1 MIKHYFISAFR
12 NIFKN
17 RVSAIIAILGLVAGI
32 VCFSFCTYHYRNLY
46 SLNKGYKDSER
57 LVSFSTLYDDG
68 GKIGYVHTGLA
79 HDLRKYDLNEIENI
93 TVIDHYETLNF
104 KIERDND
111 SPFYSNINCHCADT
125 AVTDVLGI
133 DILAGDINNAK
144 KMPNSALMTKSVADR
159 IFGQESPIGKTIFVA
174 GYPFHVTINGIIND
188 FPDNIS
194 LPGGKPE
201 MLLLSY
207 EWGRINPD
215 DFYSI
220 IGATGI
226 AKLKPGFK
234 KNDLNRRLSEVKFTF
249 DFGDSKKT
257 VLSESYATPK
267 KESVITTL
275 LTFICALGLFVLI
288 SAIVNYFIFIIGIS
302 KNRSTEYALRNIL
315 GSSKSSLF
323 ILLFIEI
330 FITLAITWGITM
342 IITELTGNEFDSSFN
357 KGRLNMIIDK
367 SVLIKQQ
374 CEYFIYAL
382 ILSVPVLGI
391 ISGRIS
397 KTNFQKIKTNN
408 NNYFRNIILTLQFV
422 ICFLFLSGASILY
435 FQSQM
440 IESRILT
447 NFTESEKDRI
457 YFINSNI
464 NGLKENA
471 DELKFKLQNTSFVED
486 ILSITYPLSSHLYSS
501 FTINEESKICGVRN
515 ASSNFREFANL
526 QLKEQ
531 RSVAESNSALV
542 LISPEHQENEFPD
555 DIYHYQSETPIKVKG
570 IYDYIYFN
578 QSSGSNGNYC
588 HLILPIEENEDYNM
602 YVKINESYTGDAP
615 KEISNLI
622 KNIYPKGLEPEVNT
636 LKHEYDNLN
645 EVSEYIKKLLF
656 VFGIICLIVTLAGV
670 YSAINNDTEK
680 RKKEVT
686 IRKINGASYFNIAL
700 MFCRS
705 YIVMIFIGSCFA
717 FPVVWMLSNKV
728 LDEYFCRFDIN
739 NPLFWISVFLMI
751 ILFVFLT
758 MFIKVRN
765 IVKLDPCKGLRS
777 E

>member
-144 KMPNSALMTKSVADR
+144 KMPNSALITKSVSDK

-435 FQSQM
+435 FQSQI

-765 IVKLDPCKGLRS
+765 IVKLDPCKGLRN